1 MTYSLQV
8 NNLNKTLS
16 GFSLEDISFNI
27 PSGSIVG
34 LIGENG
40 SGKTTT
46 IKNLLNIMKKDSG
59 DVIFWDKS
67 FDNHEITI
75 KEELGV
81 VMDEIFFPNNF
92 TPIMI
97 NKVLNNTYK
106 NWDEEKFF
114 SYLEKFKLPKD
125 KIFKE
130 YSKGM
135 QMKLSISSAL
145 SHKAK
150 MIILD
155 EPTSGLDPIIRS
167 EILDE
172 FLDFIQDEE
181 CSILFSTHIT
191 SDLDRIADYII
202 FIHEEKIVFSKD
214 REELLT
220 DYGVVHT
227 TEEELDKIP
236 KKLILRIMKNDFSV
250 SVLVRNRYELSE
262 QFIVDSTTTENIMLF
277 FIKGEIL

>member
-67 FDNHEITI
+67 FDNNEIAI

-92 TPIMI
+92 TPVMI
-97 NKVLNNTYK
+97 NKVLNTTYK

-114 SYLEKFKLPKD
+114 SYLEKFKLPKN

-172 FLDFIQDEE
+172 FLDFIQDEQ

-202 FIHEEKIVFSKD
+202 FIHEGKIVFSKD

-227 TEEELDKIP
+227 RAEELDKIP
-236 KKLILRIMKNDFSV
+236 KNLILRIMRNDFSV
-250 SVLVRNRYELSE
+250 SVLVKNRYELSE